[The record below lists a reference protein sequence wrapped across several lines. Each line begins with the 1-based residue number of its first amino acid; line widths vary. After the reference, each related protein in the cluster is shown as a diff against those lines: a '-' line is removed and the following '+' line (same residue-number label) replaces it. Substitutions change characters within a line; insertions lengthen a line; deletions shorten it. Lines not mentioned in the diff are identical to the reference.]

1 MSVYSLF
8 FGKGPVH
15 VVFLT
20 TKTGQN
26 FKGVLVARDREVL
39 VLRAARLASVD
50 QRTGGQT
57 WATVQGDVVVPMDN
71 VDFWQEGLDPS
82 IIDQ

>member
-15 VVFLT
+15 VVWVT
-20 TKTGQN
+20 TKTGQSV
-26 FKGVLVARDREVL
+26 KGVMVDRSRDIV

-50 QRTGGQT
+50 QRTGGTT
-57 WATVQGDVVVPMDN
+57 WAPVQGDFVIPWDN

-82 IIDQ
+82 IIDE